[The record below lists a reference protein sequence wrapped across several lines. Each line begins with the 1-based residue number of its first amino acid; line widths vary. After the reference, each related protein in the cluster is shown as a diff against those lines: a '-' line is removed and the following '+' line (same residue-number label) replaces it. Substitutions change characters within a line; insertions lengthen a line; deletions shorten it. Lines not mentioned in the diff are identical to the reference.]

1 MVDMTNKY
9 SVTFKAVAA
18 QTPYIENGASGTS
31 QGGHIWYVLS
41 KNGETESFGLSTNN
55 DAPNKRICNY
65 LK

>member
-1 MVDMTNKY
+1 MVDMPNKY

-18 QTPYIENGASGTS
+18 QPPYIEGAKQGTS

>member
-1 MVDMTNKY
+1 MVDMANKY

-18 QTPYIENGASGTS
+18 QTPYIENGTPGTS

-41 KNGETESFGLSTNN
+41 KNGKTNSFGFSTNN